1 MSHTMSRNTSRA
13 PSPLAGD
20 SATPTAVRV
29 TLQLSGAPR
38 LLVGTTD
45 KPLEARDALL
55 LAWLAL
61 EGPTARGRLAELLF
75 PSTDEDK
82 ARNRLRQ
89 RLFQLRKRLDVAPV
103 SGDGV
108 LQIAAAIDVQQD
120 EGAELLAGVTADGD
134 ELGDWLQAQRERHRG
149 RRTGWLA
156 AAAEQAEAE
165 GELAAALA
173 HAFEL
178 SQLQPESEHAHRRV
192 MRLHYLRGDR
202 AAALAAYRVCEQ
214 TLAQALGTRPSSETR
229 ALLQSIEAAQPVAT
243 RGARPP
249 PTGMLR
255 PPRLV
260 GRTRELEQALAAW
273 EMGRAPSISG
283 EAGMGK
289 SRLLYELASR
299 RPGAVMAQARPGD
312 AAVPYAALARL
323 LRDVAA
329 RVPRAVG
336 AAQQADLLRLLP
348 DAGTRGA
355 ATLDGPAVNAMSQRR
370 SLQQGVTA
378 VLAAASHGGVTALI
392 LDDLHFADDAS
403 LDLLTVLTRPGVL
416 PALRFAFAQRPAEG
430 SASVAAL
437 NDALL
442 EEQLLA
448 PIALQPFDAAQMRE
462 FVASLGLD
470 EVDAIDD
477 DALQALA
484 VQLHRHTGGNPL
496 FALETLRQA
505 WVEQSLG
512 HPSAAPLTAATLP
525 RPVSVG
531 RLIERRMQR
540 LTPAAARLARCLAI
554 AGQDFS
560 ITLATEVLGAP
571 ALDLADAWAELEQAQ
586 MLRDGAF
593 AHDLIFEAALASV
606 PTLIAQHLHR
616 DVAAFLARHNGP
628 SARIAAHRAQAQQW
642 AAAGT
647 SYLEAARQARDAS
660 RHVEHAAL
668 LADAAHC
675 LDSAGE
681 GDAAFDALV
690 QRAEVLAHYD
700 IGASA
705 RASIDALQARA
716 CNDEQR
722 LRATVVRLNLANMGG
737 ETQDTLRLAPAALA
751 TAVALG
757 RDDLRLEL
765 AVALAGA
772 LADERRADEAV
783 ALLAP
788 LRGVVEAVALG
799 GGRGAE
805 LHCEY
810 WQTTAYALD
819 YSNRLADALPAWRM
833 AADIAQQMQ
842 RNDLAWQSLANL
854 AATEAKMGHVR
865 QSADRYRQ
873 ALLLA
878 RAGTDAQRGREV
890 QAHVSLA
897 HRLRDL
903 GEYGEAVTLLEDALA
918 HFDAT
923 DSSPIQRISAE
934 HRLAQAFMQ
943 LGQPARAR
951 PLLAGDASSA
961 PPGLAMM
968 RLVHRADLAHQLG
981 GDALTPMRAALA
993 LLPDPHDVYH
1003 RIGCLFASAIV
1014 PPDEGEVLAAGVAV
1028 WAATHQRGGL
1038 ALAGHVRAAGC
1049 ALAQGAA
1056 GRAAPH
1062 ADHALHLAE
1071 RFWPDSFYLP
1081 QLWLV
1086 GFKVFSAL
1094 GRDTDARRVLQTG
1107 VAWVNDRA
1115 QHHVPMAFRDS
1126 FLHRNAVNRELL
1138 TLSTQWPP
1146 GACA

>member
-1 MSHTMSRNTSRA
+1 
-13 PSPLAGD
+13 
-20 SATPTAVRV
+20 VRV

-38 LLVGTTD
+38 LLIGTTD
-45 KPLEARDALL
+45 KPLETRDALL

-61 EGPTARGRLAELLF
+61 EGPTARGRLGELLF
-75 PSTDEDK
+75 PGVDDDK

-89 RLFQLRKRLDVAPV
+89 RLFQLRKRLELEPIQGDSVLEIVA
-103 SGDGV
+103 G
-108 LQIAAAIDVQQD
+108 IDVQQD
-120 EGAELLAGVTADGD
+120 EAFELLAGVTADGD
-134 ELGDWLQAQRERHRG
+134 ELGDWLEVQRQRHRS
-149 RRTGWLA
+149 RRTTWLA

-165 GELAAALA
+165 GELATALA
-173 HAFEL
+173 HAIAL
-178 SQLQPESEHAHRRV
+178 AQAQPESEHAHRRV
-192 MRLHYLRGDR
+192 MRLHYLRADR
-202 AAALAAYRVCEQ
+202 AAALAAYRICEQ
-214 TLAQALGTRPSSETR
+214 ALAQALGARPSSETR

-273 EMGRAPSISG
+273 DMGRAPSISG

-299 RPGAVMAQARPGD
+299 RPGAVVAQARPGD

-323 LRDVAA
+323 LREVAT
-329 RVPRAVG
+329 RVPHAVS
-336 AAQQADLLRLLP
+336 AAHQADLQRLLP

-355 ATLDGPAVNAMSQRR
+355 AILDSPAVNAMSQRR

-378 VLAAASHGGVTALI
+378 VLAAASQGGVTALI

-448 PIALQPFDAAQMRE
+448 PFALQPFDVAQMRE

-470 EVDAIDD
+470 EIDAIDH

-484 VQLHRHTGGNPL
+484 LQLHQHTGGNPL

-512 HPSAAPLTAATLP
+512 RPAAAPLTAATLP

-540 LTPAAARLARCLAI
+540 LSPAAVRLARCLAI

-560 ITLATEVLGAP
+560 ISLATEVLGVP

-586 MLRDGAF
+586 MLREGAF

-616 DVAAFLARHNGP
+616 EVAAFLVRHAGQPARV
-628 SARIAAHRAQAQQW
+628 AAHQAQAQQW
-642 AAAGT
+642 SAAGA
-647 SYLEAARQARDAS
+647 SYLQAAQHARDAA
-660 RHVEHAAL
+660 RHVEHASL
-668 LADAAHC
+668 LAEAARC
-675 LDSAGE
+675 LDNAGD
-681 GDAAFDALV
+681 GDAAFEALV

-705 RASIDALQARA
+705 RASIEVLEARA
-716 CNDEQR
+716 GSDEQR
-722 LRATVVRLNLANMGG
+722 LRATVVRLSLSNMSG
-737 ETQDTLRLAPAALA
+737 ETNDTLRLAPAALA
-751 TAVALG
+751 SALALG

-788 LRGVVEAVALG
+788 LRSLAESAAAR

-805 LHCEY
+805 LHCQY
-810 WQTTAYALD
+810 WETTAYALD
-819 YSNRLADALPAWRM
+819 YANRLADALPAWRM

-842 RNDLAWQSLANL
+842 RNDLAWQALANL

-890 QAHVSLA
+890 QTHVSLA

-903 GEYGEAVTLLEDALA
+903 GEYSEAVTLLEGALA
-918 HFDAT
+918 HFDAA
-923 DSSPIQRISAE
+923 DSSPVLRISAE

-951 PLLAGDASSA
+951 PLLAADATAA

-968 RLVHRADLAHQLG
+968 RLVHRADLAQQLG
-981 GDALTPMRAALA
+981 GDALTPLRAALT
-993 LLPDPHDVYH
+993 LLPPNDVYH

-1014 PPDEGEVLAAGVAV
+1014 PPDEGEALAAGVAV

-1038 ALAGHVRAAGC
+1038 ALAGHVRAAAC

-1056 GRAAPH
+1056 ARAAPH
-1062 ADHALHLAE
+1062 VDHALHLANTY
-1071 RFWPDSFYLP
+1071 WPDSFYMP

-1094 GRDTDARRVLQTG
+1094 GRHAEATRVLQTG
-1107 VAWVNDRA
+1107 VAWVNDCEQR
-1115 QHHVPMAFRDS
+1115 HVPAPFRDS
-1126 FLHRNAVNRELL
+1126 FLNRNPVNRELL
-1138 TLSTQWPP
+1138 TLSTQRPK
-1146 GACA
+1146 GSAA